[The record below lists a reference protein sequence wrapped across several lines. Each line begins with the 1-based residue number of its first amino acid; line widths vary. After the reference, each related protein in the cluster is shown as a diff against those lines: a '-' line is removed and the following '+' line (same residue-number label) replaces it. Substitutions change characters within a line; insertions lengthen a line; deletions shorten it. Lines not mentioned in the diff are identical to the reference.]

1 MEWIKRLNQAVSYI
15 EEHLSEEIDY
25 EELAKIA
32 CCSTYHFQRMFSYI
46 ADVPLSEYI
55 RRRRMSMAAADLSGG
70 KEKVVDIALKYGYD
84 SPTAFN
90 RAFQSIHHVA
100 PSAAR
105 KSGIILKSYPPISF
119 QITIKG
125 DVEMNYRIETKESFR
140 IIGVSA
146 PMDKDVEKNF
156 QIVPGLWTKAAA
168 DGTVQKLVSKIG
180 KEPQGILG
188 VSACVGSLED
198 WKYLIAVSSEDPLEE
213 GWDEYTVPAATWAI
227 FKGKGSMPGS
237 IQQLEKRIGTEW
249 LPNSGYE
256 FGEAPDIEL
265 YLNADPEHAE
275 DEVWVPVKK
284 KSE

>member
-55 RRRRMSMAAADLSGG
+55 RRRRMSMAAADLSAG

-90 RAFQSIHHVA
+90 RAFQSVHHVA
-100 PSAAR
+100 PSMAK

-156 QIVPGLWTKAAA
+156 QTVPGLWTKAAM
-168 DGTVQKLVSKIG
+168 DGTVQKLVAKIG

-227 FKGKGSMPGS
+227 FEGKGTMPGS

-265 YLNADPEHAE
+265 YLNPDPENAE
-275 DEVWVPVKK
+275 YEVWVPVKK